1 LCSVGPVDLGAPSP
15 TKQTDGGHFLG
26 RADQTAWDAEGMSD
40 QALILLAIVVIG
52 NTAGQL
58 CLKGASVRA
67 ERAGVDNHWPVL
79 LRDPVLWAGLATY
92 VFEFFVWLAFISLVP
107 LWQGVMVACIDILL
121 VMVGGRIFFGEH
133 ITPPR
138 LGAISL
144 IAVGVLMVGLG
155 GN

>member
-1 LCSVGPVDLGAPSP
+1 MSP
-15 TKQTDGGHFLG
+15 L
-26 RADQTAWDAEGMSD
+26 
-40 QALILLAIVVIG
+40 ALALLAAVVIG

-58 CLKGASVRA
+58 MLKAASVRA
-67 ERAGVDNHWPVL
+67 DAAADEGHWTALMREPL
-79 LRDPVLWAGLATY
+79 LWAGLATY
-92 VFEFFVWLAFISLVP
+92 VIEFFLWLAFLSLVP

-138 LGAISL
+138 IIAISM

-155 GN
+155 GNG